1 MDENN
6 EKEIMDEFDD
16 VEGFNDIEEGSNN
29 LEVSD
34 KNIGKSVVDEFDD
47 IDDFN
52 DIEGDKDKSS
62 DQSPAVVKVPKIIQ
76 QLKIDKKHSY
86 TIVFG
91 NVFSDENKIIDEK
104 IINKNLLKKGSSKV
118 KKEKDKKKKK
128 GATEH
133 EPSVEDE
140 SIVEDKNL
148 EESREKK
155 YLETIGTDI
164 SKSCGSSWSINKRGS
179 EFNSIG
185 GKYYLRL
192 SGDNTDYVNK
202 YLNDLGYPTPV
213 RE

>member
-1 MDENN
+1 MDENT

-16 VEGFNDIEEGSNN
+16 IEDFNDNEENSSD
-29 LEVSD
+29 LKVSE
-34 KNIGKSVVDEFDD
+34 KNIGKKIVDEFDD

-52 DIEGDKDKSS
+52 DIEDDKDKLSV
-62 DQSPAVVKVPKIIQ
+62 DSPVVVKIPKIIQ
-76 QLKIDKKHSY
+76 LLKIEKKHSY
-86 TIVFG
+86 TIIYG

-104 IINKNLLKKGSSKV
+104 IINKNLLKKGSGKV
-118 KKEKDKKKKK
+118 KKDKEKKKKK
-128 GATEH
+128 ESTTH
-133 EPSVEDE
+133 ESSIEDE
-140 SIVEDKNL
+140 SVVEDKNL

-179 EFNSIG
+179 EFNSIS

-192 SGDNTDYVNK
+192 SGDNTDFVGK